1 MPYFTGNESFF
12 VVPLDANDGEMR
24 KIRFFLDILE
34 RSGVGKLIEE
44 AQFKMEDR
52 GRKSH
57 NPYRLFAVI
66 LYCFAMKKGSLRDI
80 EEMCRYDLRARFLMN
95 QEEPSHKTV
104 SEFINGVILPNAE
117 KIFTMITS
125 RMVEEFS
132 LDISDHYLDGTKI
145 EANANK
151 YKFVWKPG
159 KKKESLSRKIEET
172 LSKMGKCEEEKE
184 IGSRQL
190 YGLISEY
197 AGENGIDPAS
207 LPSGRGH
214 RLSPEQKLLKTAL
227 KQLEKLLEYE
237 ETEMICGPDRKS
249 YYKTD
254 RDATAMALKTDY
266 YSGHGSNL
274 HAAYNVQF
282 LVSAGF
288 IMYYGVF
295 HDRTDYYTMIPL
307 LEGYRRCY
315 GCFPENLCADS
326 GYGIYANYR
335 FLEDKGIGNYVKH
348 LGWNGESSGKTPQ
361 LFFFDGE
368 KRRVLCL
375 NGKEGEQIPFDSS
388 VHQKR
393 KGGRRFRFK
402 GCLSCPYAYKCK
414 EKVKEKET
422 DARETELVIDYEILK
437 EKTRK
442 RLLSLK
448 GIEIRVNRSIQAEG
462 SFGQLKQNLQYVR
475 MRRRGMRKVSC
486 EIMLE
491 AMAINIRKVFSLYG
505 KNDIRSY
512 YWKAGENIRNE
523 EFPKPKKKA
532 VTN

>member
-1 MPYFTGNESFF
+1 MSYFTGNEAFF
-12 VVPLDANDGEMR
+12 VVPLDMSDGEML
-24 KIRFFLDILE
+24 KIRFYLDILE

-52 GRKSH
+52 GRRSH
-57 NPYRLFAVI
+57 NPYRLFAAI
-66 LYCFAMKKGSLRDI
+66 LYCFAMKRGSLRDI
-80 EEMCRYDLRARFLMN
+80 EEMCRYDLRTRFLMN

-117 KIFTMITS
+117 AIFTMITS
-125 RMVEEFS
+125 RIIEEFS

-159 KKKESLSRKIEET
+159 KKKENLLKAVEET
-172 LSKMGKCEEEKE
+172 LRKMGKHEEGQT
-184 IGSRQL
+184 ITSRCF
-190 YGLISEY
+190 YGLINEY
-197 AGENGIDPAS
+197 AGENSIDPAG

-214 RLSPEQKLLKTAL
+214 RLSPGQKLLKTAL

-237 ETEMICGPDRKS
+237 ETEKICGPDRNS

-288 IMYYGVF
+288 IIYYGVF
-295 HDRTDYYTMIPL
+295 HDRTDYNTMIPL
-307 LEGYRRCY
+307 LEGYHRCY
-315 GCFPENLCADS
+315 GYYPENLCADS

-335 FLEDKGIGNYVKH
+335 FLKEKGIGNYVKH
-348 LGWNGESSGKTPQ
+348 LGWNGEASGKRPQ
-361 LFFFDGE
+361 LFFFDTGRE
-368 KRRVLCL
+368 RVLCL
-375 NGKEGEQIPFDSS
+375 NGKEGEQVPFDSS

-393 KGGRRFRFK
+393 KGGRRFRFR
-402 GCLSCPYAYKCK
+402 GCLSCPYIYKCK
-414 EKVKEKET
+414 EKVKEKDT
-422 DARETELVIDYEILK
+422 DTREAELNVDYEILK
-437 EKTRK
+437 EEARK

-462 SFGQLKQNLQYVR
+462 SFGQLKQNLQYIR
-475 MRRRGMRKVSC
+475 LRRRGMRKVSC
-486 EIMLE
+486 EIMME
-491 AMAINIRKVFSLYG
+491 AMAVNIRKAFSLYG
-505 KNDIRSY
+505 KKDIRSH
-512 YWKAGENIRNE
+512 YWEADENTREE